1 MFRAFTRRLFVA
13 CLATLPAFA
22 PPGAHADTPLTLA
35 QAQRLAVERSRQLAA
50 LGMGVTAS
58 REMAVAAGQLPDP
71 VLSVGVENLPVEG
84 MDRWSISRDFMTM
97 RRVGVMQEWTR
108 KEKRELRSE
117 RYALEAQK
125 GLAEQEMARANIHRD
140 TAIAWLDA
148 SYAEAMATSIAEQ
161 RVRGLQEAQAAEAEY
176 RAGRGSQADLLMTRA
191 NVAMLDDRAAEIEVK
206 ARNARTMLARWTGL
220 ADPRA
225 VLGPRP
231 DIQRVSLDLHH
242 LEEQLE
248 RHPEIEVLG
257 RQAQIAASEAR
268 LARANKTPD
277 VSVELAYSLRGSAFG
292 DMVSFGV
299 SVPLSIFQKDRQ
311 DREVAAKLA
320 MAEQSLAQR
329 DEAVRGHVAE
339 VRAMLQEWE
348 TAKGRVA
355 RYEREIVPLTAARA
369 EATLAAFRGGKATV
383 NDVLAARRAELDA
396 RLQAL
401 QIEAEAARTWAR
413 LNFLVVEN
421 PK

>member
-1 MFRAFTRRLFVA
+1 MHRVICAALLVWLSPLAF
-13 CLATLPAFA
+13 
-22 PPGAHADTPLTLA
+22 ADTPLTLSG
-35 QAQRLAVERSRQLAA
+35 AQRLAVERSRQLAA
-50 LGMGVTAS
+50 LGLGVTAS

-97 RRVGVMQEWTR
+97 RRIGVMQEWTR
-108 KEKRELRSE
+108 KEKRELRAE
-117 RYALEAQK
+117 RYEVEAQK

-140 TAIAWLDA
+140 TAIAWLDT
-148 SYAEAMATSIAEQ
+148 SYAEAMAAAIAEQ
-161 RVRGLQEAQAAEAEY
+161 RVRGLQEAQAADAQY
-176 RAGRGSQADLLMTRA
+176 RAGRGSQPELLMSKA
-191 NVAMLDDRAAEIEVK
+191 NLAMLDDRAAEIEVK
-206 ARNARTMLARWTGL
+206 VRNARTMLARWTGV

-225 VLGPRP
+225 MLASRP
-231 DIQRVSLDLHH
+231 DIHRVNLDLHH

-248 RHPEIEVLG
+248 RHPEIEVLS
-257 RQAQIAASEAR
+257 RQAQMAASEAR

-277 VSVELAYSLRGSAFG
+277 VSVELAYNLRGSAFG

-299 SVPLSIFQKDRQ
+299 SVPLAIFQKDRQ

-320 MAEQSLAQR
+320 MAEQAAAQR
-329 DEAVRGHVAE
+329 DEAVRSHVAE
-339 VRAMLQEWE
+339 VRTMLQEWE
-348 TAKGRVA
+348 NNRARIV
-355 RYEREIVPLTAARA
+355 RYEREIVPLTSARA
-369 EATLAAFRGGKATV
+369 DATLAAFRGGKTTV

-401 QIEAEAARTWAR
+401 QLEAETARMWAR

-421 PK
+421 AK